1 MSITIQMGDNPKPTC
16 TISLSS
22 SSFDNGTA
30 TATFSYTLSAMSGY
44 NYWGYG
50 VTLEYGGSSSL
61 GSSVNLI
68 GTSTSQ
74 WSAKSGSVTITKTN
88 VSTSPQYF
96 YFRLNAVAATSG
108 TPGAT
113 SSYEVSFNIDRKTE
127 FTSADNF
134 TLEGTTKAT
143 FTPYKSSY
151 THNLYIDLLTDGNTW
166 ITRTGYTSGSTIT
179 ISDSEI
185 LSAYSQLS
193 SYRPSQTVSVKYY
206 LATFSGSTS
215 LGGVSLWKTMTIGG
229 TSKVNVSGSWKNAIP
244 YVKSGGSWKPSI
256 AYIKA
261 NSSWKR
267 GKV

>member
-1 MSITIQMGDNPKPTC
+1 MGENPQPSC

-50 VTLEYGGSSSL
+50 VTLEYGGSLSL

-68 GTSTSQ
+68 GTSTRQ
-74 WSAKSGSVTITKTN
+74 WSEKSGSITITKTN

-96 YFRLNAVAATSG
+96 YFRLNAVAATAG
-108 TPGAT
+108 APGAT
-113 SSYEVSFNIDRKTE
+113 SSYEVPFDIDRKTE

-134 TLEGTTKAT
+134 TLESTTKAT

-193 SYRPSQTVSVKYY
+193 SYRPNQTVSIKYY
-206 LATFSGSTS
+206 LATFSGGTS

-229 TSKVNVSGSWKNAIP
+229 TAKVNVSGSWKNAIP
-244 YVKSGGSWKPSI
+244 YVKSGGRLKPSI
-256 AYIKA
+256 ALI
-261 NSSWKR
+261 
-267 GKV
+267 